1 MRTRVGVVGRQLPLY
16 RCRTRVISERVV
28 VAVAAVV
35 LVSVVV
41 RLTSI
46 IDRPLY
52 MSLYYSRK
60 TPRVLCWPRGCWANK
75 PRPVFSYS
83 IGAHKPMCV
92 RWRRV
97 PSERGTVT
105 TRASFK

>member
-52 MSLYYSRK
+52 ICIVHAKHLECYAGLAGVGPISQGRYSVTPLERINLCAYGGGGFHRK
-60 TPRVLCWPRGCWANK
+60 
-75 PRPVFSYS
+75 
-83 IGAHKPMCV
+83 GA
-92 RWRRV
+92 R
-97 PSERGTVT
+97 
-105 TRASFK
+105 